1 MSRRLDAPSSH
12 MQSISELSLPLRPRI
27 VAVLEMDLLFVAS
40 LPINKHNYIPGEEVE
55 LLKSHAL
62 IILKW
67 FNLGNQIEINVV
79 FFLNTVAMWSQ
90 HIQSIFG
97 TVSYSVSKP
106 TKTDFGSV
114 LEGEVYELMRMSDES
129 LV

>member
-1 MSRRLDAPSSH
+1 

-27 VAVLEMDLLFVAS
+27 VAGLEMDLLFVAS

-79 FFLNTVAMWSQ
+79 FFFKHCCHVEPTHTVHLWHCKLFCVKA
-90 HIQSIFG
+90 H
-97 TVSYSVSKP
+97 
-106 TKTDFGSV
+106 
-114 LEGEVYELMRMSDES
+114 
-129 LV
+129 